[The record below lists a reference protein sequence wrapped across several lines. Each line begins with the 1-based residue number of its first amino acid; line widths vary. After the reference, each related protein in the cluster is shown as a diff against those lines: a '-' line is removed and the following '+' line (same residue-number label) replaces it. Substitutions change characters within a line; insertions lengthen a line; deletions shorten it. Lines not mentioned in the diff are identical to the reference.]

1 MSQTTAARARSA
13 TAAPAISG
21 ALGPS
26 FGAGAGVTPTATR
39 LGDAAVVPAGVGDVI
54 GADVGAGVD
63 GTGVGSGVGGAV
75 GAGVATAVGTG
86 VDGGG
91 GGAVG
96 GGAVGA
102 GVGAASTVTVPF
114 IAAPWIPQM

>member
-1 MSQTTAARARSA
+1 MSRPTAARARGA
-13 TAAPAISG
+13 TAAPAISS

-75 GAGVATAVGTG
+75 GARVATARGTRA
-86 VDGGG
+86 DGGG
-91 GGAVG
+91 GRAVG
-96 GGAVGA
+96 GRAGRGRGCVGR
-102 GVGAASTVTVPF
+102 
-114 IAAPWIPQM
+114 QRNL